1 MLPGGSKRGRQVTRF
16 SPGDEVFGRSDGSY
30 AEYATAGE
38 DDFAV
43 LDMKEPEPRP
53 VKFRYPLDEL
63 VPVRP

>member
-53 VKFRYPLDEL
+53 ETVKQLPEPDGQA
-63 VPVRP
+63 

>member
-1 MLPGGSKRGRQVTRF
+1 MKYLARC
-16 SPGDEVFGRSDGSY
+16 DGSY

-53 VKFRYPLDEL
+53 ETVKQLPEPDGQA
-63 VPVRP
+63 